1 MCKITLPII
10 IIPYAFRMEI
20 YMRYRYLM
28 ATDMD
33 LTLVMPAKDV
43 SEENLR
49 ACRALKDNGVALT
62 IATGRSS
69 FLVDKFASKLGIDV
83 PLITGNGSALWDS
96 RTRQHIFSADFPPE
110 KLKYLLSLFL
120 KRGVDCTLY
129 STEGVFLC
137 PNSSRQW
144 FCDAYNEGLPDELKA
159 PVYKIDESFLN
170 GNVPDFNKFL
180 LINVCDEI
188 AEDLKS
194 DPDLY
199 VVSSGPTFYDVMAS
213 GVSKGTGLLTL
224 ADRLGIPRENT
235 FAIGDSENDLSM
247 IEDAAHGIAMG
258 NSDDAILKAASYI
271 TSRCEEDGFAKAVF
285 EYVLPVV
292 RASDTELPLNE

>member
-1 MCKITLPII
+1 
-10 IIPYAFRMEI
+10 MENHMN
-20 YMRYRYLM
+20 YKYLM

-49 ACRALKDNGVALT
+49 ACRALKENGVALT

-69 FLVDKFASKLGIDV
+69 FLVDKFAGMLDIDV

-96 RTRQHIFSADFPPE
+96 KTRTHMFSADFPRE
-110 KLKYLLSLFL
+110 KLRCLLSLFL
-120 KRGVDCTLY
+120 ERNVDCTLY

-137 PNSSRQW
+137 PSSSRQW
-144 FCDAYNEGLPDELKA
+144 FCDDYNEGLPDELKA
-159 PVYKIDESFLN
+159 PVYKIDKSFLDEDI
-170 GNVPDFNKFL
+170 PEFNKFL

-188 AEDLKS
+188 AEDLKN

-199 VVSSGPTFYDVMAS
+199 VVSSGPTFYDVMAK

-224 ADRLGIPRENT
+224 ADLLKIPRQNT

-247 IEDAAHGIAMG
+247 IEDAHYGIAMG
-258 NSDDAILKAASYI
+258 NSDDSVLKAASYI

-285 EYVLPVV
+285 EYVLPIVKS
-292 RASDTELPLNE
+292 SDTELALNK